1 MTEDEVEALAAQGVA
16 ELRAAFD
23 FMDTD
28 RDGRIG
34 AEELRVGLGEL
45 GQNVGYDEAAKLIAS
60 VDADHDG
67 LVDFPEFVRLLEPLP
82 TGLDEEAD
90 EAEAFAVLD
99 WDRDGYLTAP
109 ELMRAQPGLPRV
121 EAEKM
126 VQAADGD
133 GDGRLSLA
141 EFRRAM
147 RR

>member
-1 MTEDEVEALAAQGVA
+1 MTEDEVDALAAQGVA

-34 AEELRVGLGEL
+34 AEELRVGLREL
-45 GQNVGYDEAAKLIAS
+45 GQHVGYDEACKLIAS

-67 LVDFPEFVRLLEPLP
+67 VVDFAEFVRLLEPLP
-82 TGLDEEAD
+82 TGLDQEAD

-99 WDRDGYLTAP
+99 WDGDGYLTAP

-121 EAEKM
+121 EAEQM
-126 VQAADGD
+126 VQAADVD

>member
-1 MTEDEVEALAAQGVA
+1 MTEDEVDALAAQGAA

-28 RDGRIG
+28 GDGRIG
-34 AEELRVGLGEL
+34 ADELRVGFAAL
-45 GQNVGYDEAAKLIAS
+45 GQSLDYAEARKLIAS

-67 LVDFPEFVRLLEPLP
+67 LVSFLEFVRLIEPLP
-82 TGLDEEAD
+82 TGLDPEAD

-99 WDRDGYLTAP
+99 HDGDGYLTAP
-109 ELMRAQPGLPRV
+109 ELMLAQPGLRRV
-121 EAEKM
+121 DADKM
-126 VQAADGD
+126 VREADDD
-133 GDGRLSLA
+133 GDGRISLA